1 MAGNPGGMVRSGI
14 RRERDTASPDD
25 PTPRREVITRSP
37 HRVVGAVPMHW
48 VQDESVHHE
57 SHLEHC
63 CIYALMLFGGLRRLV
78 HQGSAIE
85 LPAGGR
91 YRCDFVAR
99 FVDDS
104 ELIIEVKPKQLL
116 DKVAARLDG
125 VAEHYWRQRRTY
137 AVITDGELLNACFE
151 ELGPV
156 ARHYARCE
164 FPDERLDAILAKAKS
179 LDGNCLVEDLL
190 DPNDPASRP
199 PVFHLIGRGRL
210 RVFPDT
216 WTGDASP
223 VCIATHE
230 PQGDLDVAHLF
241 LSWVGARAW
250 RAPVVVSSRA

>member
-1 MAGNPGGMVRSGI
+1 MAGNPGGMVRNGI

-57 SHLEHC
+57 SHLEHS

-78 HQGSAIE
+78 HQGSAID

-91 YRCDFVAR
+91 YRCDFLAR
-99 FVDDS
+99 FVDSS
-104 ELIIEVKPKQLL
+104 ELVIEVKARKLL
-116 DKVAARLDG
+116 DNATARLDA
-125 VAEHYWRQRRTY
+125 VAEQYRRQCKTY
-137 AVITDGELLNACFE
+137 AVITDGELLNPCFE

-164 FPDERLDAILAKAKS
+164 FPEERLDAILAKAKS
-179 LDGNCLVEDLL
+179 LDGDCLVADLL
-190 DPNDPASRP
+190 DASDPASRP

-216 WTGDASP
+216 WAGDASP
-223 VCIATHE
+223 VRISTHE
-230 PQGDLDVAHLF
+230 PEGDLDVAHLF
-241 LSWVGARAW
+241 LLWARARPW
-250 RAPVVVSSRA
+250 